1 VAPEAAVKVF
11 LTASGGERARRR
23 AAELG
28 ADEAVVRAEQQ
39 LRDERD
45 RGREHSPLAA
55 AADAVELD
63 TTGLEIDAVVSR
75 IAELV
80 ASRRR

>member
-1 VAPEAAVKVF
+1 VKVF

-80 ASRRR
+80 ASRRP

>member
-1 VAPEAAVKVF
+1 V
-11 LTASGGERARRR
+11 
-23 AAELG
+23 
-28 ADEAVVRAEQQ
+28 

-45 RGREHSPLAA
+45 RTRPDSPLVQ

-63 TTGLEIDAVVSR
+63 TTGLSVDEVVAR

-80 ASRRR
+80 R